1 MRNTALSLAEWGTPV
16 LEVAKRSPRQV
27 QAVSPQHG
35 SNSCSLGFPGF
46 KPPPV
51 MPSVCPFSTC
61 SSLSAWNGSLSP
73 EQS

>member
-1 MRNTALSLAEWGTPV
+1 VRKAAPGLEDKGWWG
-16 LEVAKRSPRQV
+16 PRGAWGHAQHWV
-27 QAVSPQHG
+27 QLG
-35 SNSCSLGFPGF
+35 SSSCSLGFPGF

-61 SSLSAWNGSLSP
+61 SSPSAWNRSLSP